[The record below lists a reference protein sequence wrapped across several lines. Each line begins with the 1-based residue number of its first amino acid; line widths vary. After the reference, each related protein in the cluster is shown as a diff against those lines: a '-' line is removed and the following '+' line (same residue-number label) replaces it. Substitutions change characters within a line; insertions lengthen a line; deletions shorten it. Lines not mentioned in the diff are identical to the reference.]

1 MHFLLVKTSSL
12 GDVVHNLPVV
22 SDLRQVFPEAQCVLI
37 GPTDRGILTPRPK
50 VKGKTKSKKPPRP
63 GKAAPDLLRFSK
75 IHQEIGNIQRSV
87 GQRYQ
92 CAFWNWQAAMG
103 GPGGAYRWL
112 YKTPPLMARD
122 LIHLTLP
129 GYQQSARDFARDL
142 HFGDWFS
149 RGAGLP

>member
-1 MHFLLVKTSSL
+1 M
-12 GDVVHNLPVV
+12 
-22 SDLRQVFPEAQCVLI
+22 R
-37 GPTDRGILTPRPK
+37 
-50 VKGKTKSKKPPRP
+50 
-63 GKAAPDLLRFSK
+63 RFAK
-75 IHQEIGNIQRSV
+75 IHQETATIQRSV
-87 GQRYQ
+87 GRRYQ
-92 CAFWNWQAAMG
+92 CAFWNGQAARG

-112 YKTPPLMARD
+112 YKNPPLMARD